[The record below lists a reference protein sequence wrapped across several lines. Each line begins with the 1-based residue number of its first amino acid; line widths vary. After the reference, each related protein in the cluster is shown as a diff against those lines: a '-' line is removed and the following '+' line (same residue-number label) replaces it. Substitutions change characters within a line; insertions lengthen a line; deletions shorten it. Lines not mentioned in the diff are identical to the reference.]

1 MDFFQ
6 LLSDIEKVD
15 PEVYE
20 RFDARRRVFK
30 HFGMMGK
37 KLTAAAMPGLVSGL
51 FSKAYGQVSALPPD
65 IVNVLN
71 LALSLEYL
79 EFYFY
84 DTALNRPT
92 TYGLPTSASLFTGI
106 TGSTVAPTGERQG
119 IIVIR
124 NDEEG
129 HIKTLRAALGSAA
142 IPAPDRA
149 LFDYS
154 GGKGSLKGPFV
165 DVFTSS
171 ATFYKVAQSFVDTG
185 VRAYKGGAPTLFNNK
200 DLLETALNI
209 HSVEAR
215 HSSHLRTL
223 RRGKAANLNG
233 PDAALAV
240 AGSPDLNTAPKSWIS
255 GTDNGGASP
264 STTVSTTPVYGA
276 GASATDYPAES
287 NVTQAG
293 RNITSDSGISSAAAS
308 EAFDEP
314 LDAATV
320 KTIARNFVTASSTLF
335 T

>member
-30 HFGMMGK
+30 HFGTMGK

-51 FSKAYGQVSALPPD
+51 FSKAYGQTTTLPAD
-65 IVNVLN
+65 VVNVLN

-92 TYGLPTSASLFTGI
+92 YGLPTSASLFT
-106 TGSTVAPTGERQG
+106 TTPAAATSERQG
-119 IIVIR
+119 IVLIR

-129 HIKTLRAALGSAA
+129 HIKTLRAALGPAA
-142 IPAPDRA
+142 IPEPARA
-149 LFDYS
+149 VFDYS
-154 GGKGSLKGPFV
+154 GGKGGFKGPFA

-171 ATFYKVAQSFVDTG
+171 ATFYRVAQSFVDTG
-185 VRAYKGGAPTLFNNK
+185 VRAYKGGAPVLFNNK
-200 DLLETALNI
+200 DLLEAALNI

-223 RRGKAANLNG
+223 RRGKAAGVDG
-233 PDAALAV
+233 PPAAQATV
-240 AGSPDLNTAPKSWIS
+240 GSLNTAPKSWIS

-264 STTVSTTPVYGA
+264 TTSVSTTPIYGA
-276 GASATDYPAES
+276 GAPATDYPAE
-287 NVTQAG
+287 NNIAQAG
-293 RNITSDSGISSAAAS
+293 RTITTDSGINDAAAS

-320 KTIARNFVTASSTLF
+320 KTIARNFVAASSTLF